1 MQKEDRLEIRRKL
14 GKVLEEVIGNFANGM
29 PSIYIDRG
37 AGDPVPAMGTGLLV
51 LLEGNPIIKATPIM
65 GSQVE
70 HLADWVVRL
79 IQHDRSPPGLDTF
92 DRALDLMRT
101 YFPRGQER
109 ILPPIDGGRPQ
120 ATFLLRVQYLI
131 QTR

>member
-1 MQKEDRLEIRRKL
+1 MQKEHRLEIRRKL
-14 GKVLEEVIGNFANGM
+14 GDVLEEVIGNFASGM

-101 YFPRGQER
+101 YFPRVQER
-109 ILPPIDGGRPQ
+109 ILPSTDGGRPQ